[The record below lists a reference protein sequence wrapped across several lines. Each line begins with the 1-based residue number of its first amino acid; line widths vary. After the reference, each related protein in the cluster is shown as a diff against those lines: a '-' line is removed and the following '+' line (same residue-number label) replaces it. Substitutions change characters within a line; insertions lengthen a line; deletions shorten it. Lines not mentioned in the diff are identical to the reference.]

1 MLNGDAL
8 LTWLDGSSQMKEL
21 EGLLEPS
28 VPFSLRIQDVDRA
41 VNQVRRKDQRLSGR
55 SGRLQRSRLM
65 SGRTIEGSIDS
76 CCQGYESEMCA
87 G

>member
-8 LTWLDGSSQMKEL
+8 QTWLDGSSQTKEL

-41 VNQVRRKDQRLSGR
+41 VNQVRRKDPVAQ
-55 SGRLQRSRLM
+55 Q
-65 SGRTIEGSIDS
+65 TIGQATLIAADFN
-76 CCQGYESEMCA
+76 A
-87 G
+87 DD